1 MLSEGVNRVQQS
13 SLGVNR
19 VFRTLSGDT
28 PLPILQ
34 TPSAGHCLDT
44 HGFRASKAPFLT
56 LRVATP
62 SGARRQAPLEHGEHP
77 ERDQNEIRICII

>member
-1 MLSEGVNRVQQS
+1 MLSEGVNRAQRS
-13 SLGVNR
+13 SLRGVNR

-44 HGFRASKAPFLT
+44 HGIISGDLISVILRKYVHLLVLFLLGRIT
-56 LRVATP
+56 LSFTP
-62 SGARRQAPLEHGEHP
+62 ENS
-77 ERDQNEIRICII
+77 